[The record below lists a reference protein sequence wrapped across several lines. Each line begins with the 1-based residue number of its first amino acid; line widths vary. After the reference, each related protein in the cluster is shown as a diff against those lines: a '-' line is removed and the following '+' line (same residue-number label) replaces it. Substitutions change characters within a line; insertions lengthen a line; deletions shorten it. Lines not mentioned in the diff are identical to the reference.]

1 MLRLSKYPFSPN
13 QNVLEMKI
21 ISSFPQKKIISRKKL
36 REQRVESINMGDV
49 DEA

>member
-21 ISSFPQKKIISRKKL
+21 LKLPSKKIISRKKL
-36 REQRVESINMGDV
+36 REQSVESINMGDV